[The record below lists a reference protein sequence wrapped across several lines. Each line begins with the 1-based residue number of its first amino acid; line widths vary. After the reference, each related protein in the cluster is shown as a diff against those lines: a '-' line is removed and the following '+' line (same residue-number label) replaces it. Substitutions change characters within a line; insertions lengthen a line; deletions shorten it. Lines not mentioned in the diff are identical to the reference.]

1 MSGGPVAVEVPA
13 TSANL
18 GPGFDAFGVALSVG
32 LRATVVARQAQRI
45 IPSGEGADEV
55 PTSDDNLVWRALE
68 AYSAWS
74 GATDVPNVSVAVHS
88 DIPLERGMGSS
99 SAAAVAGI
107 TLGRFLLCGGGSNQ
121 DLIELAAEFDG
132 HPDNVAPA
140 ILGGL
145 VVCVDGV
152 AHRLEPTPS
161 LRPVVCVPR
170 ARQSTK
176 EARGILPAS
185 LPLADAAANG
195 ARAAVVLAG
204 LAGAMPW
211 NPRAMVDVLHEP
223 ARLAAM
229 APSGHLVAE
238 LRARGIAACL
248 SGAGPSVLAVVGAGD
263 EQAVDAVAAAA
274 GDFWSVRP
282 LQWQLEGAGADRFNP
297 GLQEGF

>member
-1 MSGGPVAVEVPA
+1 VSGRPIEVEVPA

-32 LRATVVARQAQRI
+32 LRATVVARQERRI

-55 PTSDDNLVWRALE
+55 STGDDNLVWRALV
-68 AYSAWS
+68 AYSEWS
-74 GATDVPNVSVAVHS
+74 GETYIPDVSVAVHS

-99 SAAAVAGI
+99 SAAAVAGV
-107 TLGRFLLCGGGSNQ
+107 TLGRFLLGGGGTNQ
-121 DLIELAAEFDG
+121 SLIELATEFDG

-152 AHRLEPTPS
+152 AHRLDPTPL
-161 LRPVVCVPR
+161 LRPVICVPR
-170 ARQSTK
+170 TRQSTR

-185 LPLADAAANG
+185 LPLAAAAANG

-211 NPRAMVDVLHEP
+211 DPRAMVDVLHEP
-223 ARLAAM
+223 VRLHAM

-238 LRARGIAACL
+238 LRARGIGACL

-263 EQAVDAVAAAA
+263 EQAVDAVRAAA
-274 GDFWSVRP
+274 GDLWTVRP
-282 LQWQLEGAGADRFNP
+282 LEWQLEGAGAKRFLP
-297 GLQEGF
+297 GPLA

>member
-1 MSGGPVAVEVPA
+1 MSGRPIAVEVPA

-32 LRATVVARQAQRI
+32 LRATVVARQERRI

-55 PTSDDNLVWRALE
+55 STGEDNLVWRALL
-68 AYSAWS
+68 AYSEWS
-74 GATDVPNVSVAVHS
+74 GETYIPDVSVAVHS

-107 TLGRFLLCGGGSNQ
+107 TLGRFLLGGGGTNQ
-121 DLIELAAEFDG
+121 ALIDLATEFDG

-145 VVCVDGV
+145 AVCVDGV
-152 AHRLEPTPS
+152 AHRLEPTPR
-161 LRPVVCVPR
+161 LRPVICVPR

-176 EARGILPAS
+176 EARGILPAAV
-185 LPLADAAANG
+185 PLAAAAANG

-211 NPRAMVDVLHEP
+211 DPRAMVDVLHEP
-223 ARLAAM
+223 VRLEVM
-229 APSGHLVAE
+229 APSGHLVTE
-238 LRARGIAACL
+238 LRARGIGACL
-248 SGAGPSVLAVVGAGD
+248 SGAGPSVLAVVGAAD
-263 EQAVDAVAAAA
+263 EQAVDAVRAAA

-282 LQWQLEGAGADRFNP
+282 LEWQLEGAGSDRFLP
-297 GLQEGF
+297 GPPRD

>member
-1 MSGGPVAVEVPA
+1 MSGRPVAVEVPA

-32 LRATVVARQAQRI
+32 LRATVVARQERRI

-55 PTSDDNLVWRALE
+55 STGDDNLVWRALL

-74 GATDVPNVSVAVHS
+74 GETYIPDVSVAVHS

-107 TLGRFLLCGGGSNQ
+107 TLGRFLLGGGGTNQ
-121 DLIELAAEFDG
+121 ALIDLATEFDG

-152 AHRLEPTPS
+152 AHRLEPSPA
-161 LRPVVCVPR
+161 LRPVICVPR

-176 EARGILPAS
+176 EARGILPAA
-185 LPLADAAANG
+185 LPLAAAAANG

-211 NPRAMVDVLHEP
+211 DPRAMVDVLHEP
-223 ARLAAM
+223 VRLQAM

-238 LRARGIAACL
+238 LRARGIGACL

-263 EQAVDAVAAAA
+263 EQAVDAVRAAA

-282 LQWQLEGAGADRFNP
+282 LEWQLEGAGSDRFLP
-297 GLQEGF
+297 GPPRD